1 MGVHL
6 GFTGLAI
13 TLMTDSCVC
22 GSTVNHTAIRLNTRA
37 ALHTH
42 CHWHDSRQV
51 NLSGSSFDTLLAAY
65 TGIAVNALTPV
76 ASNDNCTTGGGSP
89 GASCITW
96 SFTQGTVYSLQVDG
110 VNGATGNVS
119 ITLTAACVLRALTEA
134 DIAGDSIASPI
145 SVSLSGLGAQT
156 LAATTVGAT
165 REVGEPVLFP
175 GLGESASIWFSWTAP
190 CAGVLRVSTAGSL
203 FNTVLGVYSHI
214 HNATSSLAPF
224 GSMALLTNND
234 NCTVESTTS
243 CVSVTVASPGAR
255 YQVKVDGAAGAQ
267 GPVAIAF
274 SLAAV

>member
-1 MGVHL
+1 
-6 GFTGLAI
+6 
-13 TLMTDSCVC
+13 MTDSCVC
-22 GSTVNHTAIRLNTRA
+22 GSTVNHTAIRLKTRA

-42 CHWHDSRQV
+42 CHDSRQV

-65 TGIAVNALTPV
+65 TGTAVNALTPV
-76 ASNDNCTTGGGSP
+76 ASNDNCTMGGGSP

-96 SFTQGTVYSLQVDG
+96 SFTQGIVYHLQVDG
-110 VNGATGNVS
+110 VNGAKGNVS

-203 FNTVLGVYSHI
+203 FNTVLGVYSI
-214 HNATSSLAPF
+214 TATSSLAPF

-255 YQVKVDGAAGAQ
+255 YLVKVDGAAGAQ